1 MKFNAIYEEVEQLY
15 LPGFEKPN
23 PTYLKIGPVE
33 TYHPSEPYSKAT
45 WLIVTFEKIDAK
57 TKEVLEKSQQERKE
71 LSNEKL
77 STITNKEFLKLPPE
91 KRLIHITKNNI
102 SSEKVAS

>member
-1 MKFNAIYEEVEQLY
+1 MRFNAIYEEVEQLY

-57 TKEVLEKSQQERKE
+57 TKEVLEKHRYIIDKRGLKIIDAMQRRKD
-71 LSNEKL
+71 NMYK
-77 STITNKEFLKLPPE
+77 IKNFVNKNYKEME
-91 KRLIHITKNNI
+91 
-102 SSEKVAS
+102 